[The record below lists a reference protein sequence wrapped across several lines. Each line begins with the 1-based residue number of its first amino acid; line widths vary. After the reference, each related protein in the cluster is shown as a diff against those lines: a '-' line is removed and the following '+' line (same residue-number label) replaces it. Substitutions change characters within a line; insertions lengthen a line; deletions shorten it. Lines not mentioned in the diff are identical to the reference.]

1 MAPEDKTLPSIL
13 AMEEL
18 NTLFWLQKASEQA
31 YRASEKCIKGLKLP
45 PITEMGTG
53 PMEVDF
59 GSVEYPILPP
69 IGYIKAHNMGV
80 DLAER
85 NTGADFGYPK
95 LLSTEALKE
104 RAKAAK
110 FGFVSYENLP
120 CGSFQAGSSLIES
133 LREESNGTSAVAPQ
147 LDHIAPIL
155 DESYKM
161 RISFICS
168 DQEPITAQARGS
180 STPISFQAGSSLIES
195 SREESNGTSA
205 VAPQLDHIA
214 PILDE
219 SYKMRISFICSD
231 QEPITAQA
239 RGSSTPK
246 CKLDDTA
253 FKNEREAA
261 RKRQYYIKNK
271 EREAVRQKT
280 YQAEHQCPHGKRKY
294 RCAACNGT
302 GK

>member
-18 NTLFWLQKASEQA
+18 NTLFWNQKASEQA

-45 PITEMGTG
+45 PIREMGTG

-85 NTGADFGYPK
+85 NMGADFGYPN

-120 CGSFQAGSSLIES
+120 SSSFQAGSSLIVS
-133 LREESNGTSAVAPQ
+133 LRESSRP
-147 LDHIAPIL
+147 LDH
-155 DESYKM
+155 M
-161 RISFICS
+161 
-168 DQEPITAQARGS
+168 TADRK
-180 STPISFQAGSSLIES
+180 
-195 SREESNGTSA
+195 R
-205 VAPQLDHIA
+205 
-214 PILDE
+214 
-219 SYKMRISFICSD
+219 
-231 QEPITAQA
+231 
-239 RGSSTPK
+239 
-246 CKLDDTA
+246 KLDTA
-253 FKNEREAA
+253 AK
-261 RKRQYYIKNK
+261 K
-271 EREAVRQKT
+271 ERQKAYQKT
-280 YQAEHQCPHGKRKY
+280 YQAQYKCQHGHNKVRCSACGGSGICAHNRRKDQCRDCGGP
-294 RCAACNGT
+294 AA
-302 GK
+302 K